1 MRRPAVLVVEDE
13 ILIRFMVTDYLR
25 SAGYIVVEAA
35 NAAEA
40 LEVLTSGERV
50 DIMFTDVQMPGTM
63 DGLMLVRWVYENRP
77 GVKVLVTSGKGDG
90 AALSSGLIAG
100 EAFFSKP
107 YSLDVVAS
115 RIRSLV

>member
-13 ILIRFMVTDYLR
+13 ILIRFMVADYLR

-35 NAAEA
+35 NAADA

-63 DGLMLVRWVYENRP
+63 DGLMLVRWIYENRP
-77 GVKVLVTSGKGDG
+77 NVQVLVTSGKGDD

-100 EAFFSKP
+100 ESFFSKP
-107 YSLDVVAS
+107 YALDVVAS